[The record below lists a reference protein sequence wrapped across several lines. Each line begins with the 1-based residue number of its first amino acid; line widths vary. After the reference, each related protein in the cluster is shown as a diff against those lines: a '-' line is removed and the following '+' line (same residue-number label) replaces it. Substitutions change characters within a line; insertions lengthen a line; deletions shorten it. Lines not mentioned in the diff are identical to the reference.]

1 MTPANT
7 DGLWCAIGTSEYE
20 TNGTMPT
27 AATAPVTVVLNDT
40 DLEAAGVYGAANL

>member
-20 TNGTMPT
+20 ANGVMPT
-27 AATAPVTVVLNDT
+27 APTAQVTVTLNDAGL
-40 DLEAAGVYGAANL
+40 DPAGVYGAANL